1 MPSIITCKSI
11 FLRLKTLGIFFLL
24 FCASEV
30 ANADTKF
37 IPNGGQWAPN
47 ILYEAGLP
55 SGQFYL
61 EKNQITYFFF
71 DQDALHQVWHNF
83 KKSEL
88 IQNQVIRVQFE
99 GSTGPTATIPS
110 GVPSEEYYN
119 YFIGKDR
126 SKWVGK
132 IHATD
137 QVTMQN
143 LWNGIDLVIQSSGD
157 GIKYSFIVHPG
168 ADPSLIKLRY
178 LGADS
183 TNIDGGDTLRICSH
197 LRNMAELPPLSY
209 QYKKGLFEKNASYS
223 EVTSNYKQLEPNLIG
238 FEAHNYNSHYA
249 LTIDPILIFS
259 TFSGSKA
266 DNFGF
271 TGTFNPSGSGFSG
284 GTVYAPGYPTT
295 TGAFEVNYQGGS
307 TTYDNQEYLEEY
319 GRDIGILKYTPDGT
333 KLVWC
338 TYLGGKNNEQPH
350 SMIVNSKDELVVFGT
365 TASADFPVTPNAYD
379 TTYHGNGDIFV
390 SIFSE
395 DGSRLVASTY
405 VGGKGRDGFN
415 GTQPYVE
422 PTGDLSYNY
431 GDAYRGE
438 VIVDNAD
445 NILVASCTQ
454 SDDLVTKQSF
464 QAKFGGVQDGLV
476 MKLSSD
482 LSTLD
487 WMSFLGG
494 SDQDA
499 AYGIHLDSK
508 QNVFVCGGTES
519 NDFPTTI
526 GSISPAYNGGIDGF
540 LVKISPDG
548 KKIDAGTYLGT
559 SSYDQNYLVQTDGSD
574 QVYVTGQTLGQFPVV
589 GNVYSNSNSRQ
600 FIAQI
605 DNNLTKINRSTVFG
619 VSGAQYANL
628 SLSAFLVDVCGRVYV
643 SGWGG
648 VVNGSYNQDN
658 NGNTNGMPLTPD
670 AFQKNTNGSNFYLM
684 ILSKDMTN
692 LVYAT
697 YFGGLNSQSEEHVD
711 GGTSRF
717 DRNGIVYQSV
727 CGGCGGFSDFP
738 TTPNAWSR
746 TNKGVRAFDK
756 FEGGCNNA
764 MFKIDLNSADFP
776 PKLQDTLLI
785 TKVGDT
791 INYSFT
797 ITDPQG
803 DSVYAHASST
813 ILNSGIVNPA
823 ATFKADSG
831 LGVITAHFTWPAT
844 CNQYLGDTI
853 DVAVTA
859 RNNSCPIP
867 RSVTHHIRIVLEKP
881 PIPPVPQMFCIE
893 HIDTNTVRIR
903 WTAVPASKNLGG
915 VRLVKVSPKGTDSIV
930 YEGNGLS
937 SEEFIDPAAIN
948 NLTVNYGYFLY
959 TMSACGVGNDT
970 GRTAYTVPE
979 ADSIPNGLNVFSV
992 SVENNK
998 NIRLLWNQFP
1008 LGSFHSYVIYRKEG
1022 SDPSAQFE
1030 FFKLITNQKD
1040 TSYLDS
1046 NVNVQTTSY
1055 CYKVLTQTQCGLVSL
1070 PGNEGCSIVLKGDA
1084 VPFVNNLSWNPYQVW
1099 TNGVNRYEVI
1109 RHDPSK
1115 PDSIVGYPTSNA
1127 NTVYSDDSL
1136 NYDEG
1141 VYWYHIVALSG
1152 TDSNAARSV
1161 SNEIRLV
1168 QKPILYVP
1176 NAFTPNKDNVNDK
1189 WGFVPVFV
1197 KDFQMSVFN
1206 RWGEFVWHTDDKH
1219 IQWDGTYKKE
1229 QPSTD
1234 AFIWQVDYT
1243 GWDNSQN
1250 FRSGYVTTLP

>member
-1 MPSIITCKSI
+1 M
-11 FLRLKTLGIFFLL
+11 LRIYGICVLFILGGGI
-24 FCASEV
+24 
-30 ANADTKF
+30 ANAGTKF
-37 IPNGGQWAPN
+37 IPNGGQWASN

-55 SGQFYL
+55 SGQFFL

-71 DQDALHQVWHNF
+71 DQDSLHQVWHNY
-83 KKSEL
+83 KKSA
-88 IQNQVIRVQFE
+88 IIRNQVIRVQFE
-99 GSTGPTATIPS
+99 GSSGPT
-110 GVPSEEYYN
+110 GVSTTGVSSEEYYN
-119 YFIGKDR
+119 YFIGNDP

-132 IHATD
+132 IRATD

-143 LWNGIDLVIQSSGD
+143 LWNGIDLVMQTSGD

-183 TNIDGGDTLRICSH
+183 TNVDESDTLRICSH
-197 LRNMAELPPLSY
+197 LRNMTELPPVSY
-209 QYKKGLFEKNASYS
+209 QYRKALFNKSTSYS

-238 FEAHNYNSHYA
+238 FEAHNYSKRDT

-271 TGTFNPSGSGFSG
+271 TGTFNPAGNGFSG

-295 TGAFEVNYQGGS
+295 TGAFEVNYQGGVS
-307 TTYDNQEYLEEY
+307 TYDAQGNLLEY
-319 GRDIGILKYTPDGT
+319 GRDVGILKYTPDGT

-350 SMIVNSKDELVVFGT
+350 SMIVNSKDQLIVFGT
-365 TASADFPVTPNAYD
+365 TASSDFPVTSNAYD
-379 TTYHGNGDIFV
+379 KTYHGNGDIYI

-395 DGSRLVASTY
+395 DGSKLIASTY
-405 VGGKGRDGFN
+405 IGGGGRDGFN
-415 GTQPYVE
+415 GDQPYRG
-422 PTGDLSYNY
+422 PTGPLSYNY

-438 VIVDNAD
+438 VIVDDSD

-454 SDDLVTKQSF
+454 SNDLLTKNPF
-464 QAKFGGVQDGLV
+464 QKSFGGVQDGLV
-476 MKLSSD
+476 FKLTSD
-482 LSTLD
+482 LSKLD

-508 QNVFVCGGTES
+508 QNIFVCGGTQS
-519 NDFPTTI
+519 SDFPTTK
-526 GSISPAYNGGIDGF
+526 GTISPAYNGSIDGF
-540 LVKISPDG
+540 LVKLSPDG
-548 KKIDAGTYLGT
+548 KKLLASTYTGT
-559 SSYDQNYLVQTDGSD
+559 SGYDQNYLVQTDASD
-574 QVYVTGQTLGQFPVV
+574 QVYVTGQTLGNFPVI
-589 GNVYSNSNSRQ
+589 GNVYSNSNSHQ
-600 FIAQI
+600 FVAQI

-619 VSGAQYANL
+619 TSNAPYVNL
-628 SLSAFLVDVCGRVYV
+628 SPSAFLVDLCGRVYV

-648 VVNGSYNQDN
+648 QVNQEYNNANQ
-658 NGNTNGMPLTPD
+658 GNTNGMPLTTD
-670 AFQKNTNGSNFYLM
+670 AYQKNTNGSNFYLI
-684 ILSKDMTN
+684 ILSKNMSN

-738 TTPNAWSR
+738 TTVGAWSR

-764 MFKIDLNSADFP
+764 LFKIDLNSADFP
-776 PKLQDTLLI
+776 PVLQDTLI
-785 TKVGDT
+785 VTKVGDT

-813 ILNSGIVNPA
+813 VLNPGIVDPPA
-823 ATFKADSG
+823 VFKADSG
-831 LGVITAHFTWPAT
+831 LGKIIAHLTWPT
-844 CNQYLGDTI
+844 GCNRFLGDTI
-853 DVAVTA
+853 DIKVTA
-859 RNNSCPIP
+859 RNNSCPVP
-867 RSVTHHIRIVLEKP
+867 RTVTHHIRIVMQKL

-893 HIDTNTVRIR
+893 HIDNNTVRIR
-903 WTAVPASKNLGG
+903 WTAVPPSRNLGA
-915 VRLVKVSPKGTDSIV
+915 VRLVKVFPNGSDSVV
-930 YEGNGLS
+930 YEGTGLTPD
-937 SEEFIDPAAIN
+937 EYIDAAVPN
-948 NLTVNYGYFLY
+948 NLNVNYGYFLY
-959 TMSACGVGNDT
+959 SMSACGVGNDT

-992 SVENNK
+992 SVEGDK
-998 NIRLLWNQFP
+998 NIRLLWNKFP
-1008 LGSFHSYVIYRKEG
+1008 LGSFHSYIIYRKEG

-1030 FFKLITNQKD
+1030 FYKLISNQRD

-1046 NVNVQTTSY
+1046 NVDVQTTSY
-1055 CYKVLTQTQCGLVSL
+1055 CYKILTQTQCGLVSL
-1070 PGNEGCSIVLKGDA
+1070 PGNEGCSIVLKGNSI
-1084 VPFVNNLSWNPYQVW
+1084 PFVNNLNWNPYQVW
-1099 TNGVNRYEVI
+1099 TNGVYKYQVVR
-1109 RHDPSK
+1109 RDPSK
-1115 PDSIVGYPTSNA
+1115 ADSVVGSPTSIM
-1127 NTVYSDDSL
+1127 NTIYADDSL

-1152 TDSNAARSV
+1152 PDSNSARSV

-1168 QKPILYVP
+1168 QKPIIYVP

-1197 KDFQMSVFN
+1197 KDFRMSVFN
-1206 RWGEFVWHTDDKH
+1206 RWGEYIWGTSNKH
-1219 IQWDGTYKKE
+1219 NQWDGTYKNG
-1229 QPSTD
+1229 QPSNN

-1250 FRSGYVTTLP
+1250 FNSGYVTTLP

>member
-1 MPSIITCKSI
+1 MSFKHSYKTKISIAKAFWICFAMVSI
-11 FLRLKTLGIFFLL
+11 SGI
-24 FCASEV
+24 
-30 ANADTKF
+30 ANAGTKF
-37 IPNGGQWAPN
+37 IPNGGQWSSN

-55 SGQFYL
+55 SGAFYL

-71 DQDALHQVWHNF
+71 DEDALHQVWHNF
-83 KKSEL
+83 KQSAL
-88 IQNQVIRVQFE
+88 VQNQVIRVQFE
-99 GSTGPTATIPS
+99 GSTGPTAVNAT
-110 GVPSEEYYN
+110 GVSSNEYYN

-143 LWNGIDLVIQSSGD
+143 LWNGIDLVIQTSGD

-183 TNIDGGDTLRICSH
+183 TSVDESDTLRICSH
-197 LRNMAELPPLSY
+197 LRNMTELPPVSY
-209 QYKKGLFEKNASYS
+209 QYRKGLFDKTATYS
-223 EVTSNYKQLEPNLIG
+223 DVESNYKQLEPNLIG
-238 FEAHNYNSHYA
+238 FEAHNYSKHDT

-271 TGTFNPSGSGFSG
+271 TGTFNPAGNGFSG

-295 TGAFEVNYQGGS
+295 TGAFEVNYQGGA
-307 TTYDNQEYLEEY
+307 TTYDGMGNLQEY
-319 GRDIGILKYTPDGT
+319 GRDVGILKYTPDGT
-333 KLVWC
+333 QLVWC

-350 SMIVNSKDELVVFGT
+350 SMIVNSKDELIVFGT
-365 TASADFPVTPNAYD
+365 TASDDFPVTPNAYD
-379 TTYHGNGDIFV
+379 TTYHGNGDIYIA
-390 SIFSE
+390 IFSE
-395 DGSRLVASTY
+395 DGSKLIASTY
-405 VGGKGRDGFN
+405 VGGGGRDGFN
-415 GTQPYVE
+415 GSQPYSE
-422 PTGDLSYNY
+422 PTGPLSYNY

-454 SDDLVTKQSF
+454 SNDLITKQPF
-464 QAKFGGVQDGLV
+464 QSNFGGVQDGLV
-476 MKLSSD
+476 MKLSAD

-508 QNVFVCGGTES
+508 QNIFVCGGTQS
-519 NDFPTTI
+519 TDFPTTI
-526 GSISPAYNGGIDGF
+526 GTISPTYNGGIDGF

-548 KKIDAGTYLGT
+548 SKISAATYMGTP
-559 SSYDQNYLVQTDGSD
+559 SYDQNYLVQVDESD
-574 QVYVTGQTLGQFPVV
+574 QVYVTGQSLGQFPVI
-589 GNVYSNSNSRQ
+589 GKVYSNPNSKQ
-600 FIAQI
+600 YIAQI
-605 DNNLTKINRSTVFG
+605 DNNLDKILNSTVFG
-619 VSGAQYANL
+619 AGTSDINL
-628 SLSAFLVDVCGRVYV
+628 SPSAFLVDVCGRVYV

-648 VVNGSYNQDN
+648 QANNWYNPPT
-658 NGNTNGMPLTPD
+658 GNTNGLALTSD
-670 AFQKNTNGSNFYLM
+670 AFQRNTNGSNFYLM

-727 CGGCGGFSDFP
+727 CGGCGGYSDFP
-738 TTPNAWSR
+738 TTVGAWSR
-746 TNKGVRAFDK
+746 KNKGVRAFDK

-776 PKLQDTLLI
+776 PKLDDTVI
-785 TKVGDT
+785 VTSVGDT

-803 DSVYAHASST
+803 DSVYAHASGT
-813 ILNSGIVNPA
+813 ILNAAEVNPPA
-823 ATFKADSG
+823 VFVADSG
-831 LGVITAHFTWPAT
+831 LGQIKAHFMWPAN

-853 DVAVTA
+853 VVAVSA
-859 RNNSCPIP
+859 RNNSCPVP
-867 RSVTHHIRIVLEKP
+867 RTVTHYIKIVIKRP
-881 PIPPVPQMFCIE
+881 PIPPVPEMFCIE
-893 HIDTNTVRIR
+893 HVDNSTVRIR
-903 WTAVPASKNLGG
+903 WTAVPPSKNLGG
-915 VRLVKVSPKGTDSIV
+915 VRLVKVFPNGVDSVV
-930 YEGNGLS
+930 YSGSGLS
-937 SEEFIDPAAIN
+937 PEEYVDPAVPN
-948 NLTVNYGYFLY
+948 NMSVNYGYFLY
-959 TMSACGVGNDT
+959 SVSACGVGNDT
-970 GRTAYTVPE
+970 GRTAHTVPE

-998 NIRLLWNQFP
+998 NIRLLWNQYP
-1008 LGSFHSYVIYRKEG
+1008 YGSFHSYIIYRKEG
-1022 SDPSAQFE
+1022 TDPSAQFE
-1030 FFKLITNQKD
+1030 YYKVITSQKD

-1046 NVNVQTTSY
+1046 NVNVQSTSY
-1055 CYKVLTQTQCGLVSL
+1055 CYQIYTVTQCGLVSL
-1070 PGNEGCSIVLKGDA
+1070 PGNEGCSIVLKGSSI
-1084 VPFVNNLSWNPYQVW
+1084 PFVNNLSWNPYQVW
-1099 TNGVNRYEVI
+1099 TNGVYKYEVV
-1109 RHDPSK
+1109 RRDPSK
-1115 PDSIVGYPTSNA
+1115 PDSVVGSLTSATNL
-1127 NTVYSDDSL
+1127 VYADDSL

-1141 VYWYHIVALSG
+1141 IYWYHIVALSG
-1152 TDSNAARSV
+1152 TDSNSAKSV
-1161 SNEIRLV
+1161 SNEIQLI

-1197 KDFQMSVFN
+1197 KDFQMNVFN
-1206 RWGEFVWHTDDKH
+1206 RWGEFVWHTNDKH
-1219 IQWDGTYKKE
+1219 IQWDGTYKGE
-1229 QPSTD
+1229 QPSND
-1234 AFIWQVDYT
+1234 AFIWQVDFT

-1250 FRSGYVTTLP
+1250 FNSGYVTTLP